1 MNPEWTYTEPM
12 IKAFGIFFSLW
23 ALWPALESIRYN
35 INIERASEEIAEARY
50 EVFFAAF
57 KRAVEPSF
65 GIEFTGARASAPRF
79 IREWFRERR
88 SHFLM
93 QFCTLL
99 ASGTLVTFFIDLYLY
114 LLRLPGDEAE
124 MKRIRKEYPLIDPS
138 PQIIFGDASTWVM
151 ANLPSFFIWSGTL
164 VLLFL
169 YSAKFQDLA
178 WGPIASLTGG
188 HHPDSLIELQGIENA
203 NLRSPYWPVVTLWL
217 GVIECSQAYD
227 LVPTRRRSPIKGG
240 AGISMR
246 DAERALWGIYA
257 NVPRKLPRHRKN
269 AIKHHIEHVAG
280 ALREAEM
287 EQDRN
292 LSDAQIKMGRL
303 LIKIAERYSQGRL
316 CALLDESDMTGVKP
330 VKRRNLLHFS
340 IVSVFS
346 LTCITAA
353 TYLNAPAPVIN
364 LLVPIV
370 TIVSIALVNRGS
382 TPGPAQLVDTINSR

>member
-23 ALWPALESIRYN
+23 ALWPALESIRYT
-35 INIERASEEIAEARY
+35 INIERTSEEITEARY

-65 GIEFTGARASAPRF
+65 GIDFTGARASAPRF
-79 IREWFRERR
+79 IREWLRERR

-99 ASGTLVTFFIDLYLY
+99 AIGTLVMFFIDLYLY

-124 MKRIRKEYPLIDPS
+124 MERIRKEYPLIAPS

-151 ANLPSFFIWSGTL
+151 ANP
-164 VLLFL
+164 
-169 YSAKFQDLA
+169 
-178 WGPIASLTGG
+178 
-188 HHPDSLIELQGIENA
+188 
-203 NLRSPYWPVVTLWL
+203 
-217 GVIECSQAYD
+217 
-227 LVPTRRRSPIKGG
+227 SPIKGG

-316 CALLDESDMTGVKP
+316 CALLDESDMTGVQP

-370 TIVSIALVNRGS
+370 TIVSIALVYRGS